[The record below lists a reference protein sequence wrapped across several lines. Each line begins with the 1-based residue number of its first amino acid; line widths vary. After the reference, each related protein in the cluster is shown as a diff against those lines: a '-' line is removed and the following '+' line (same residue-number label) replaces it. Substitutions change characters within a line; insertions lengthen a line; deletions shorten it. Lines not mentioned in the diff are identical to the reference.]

1 MHCILPRCMNS
12 DILICHELSRTMVK
26 KEGAFDKWPGKKA
39 QNLKSRLILERENLS
54 TVTN

>member
-12 DILICHELSRTMVK
+12 DILICHELSRTIVK

-39 QNLKSRLILERENLS
+39 QNLKSRLILERENMS